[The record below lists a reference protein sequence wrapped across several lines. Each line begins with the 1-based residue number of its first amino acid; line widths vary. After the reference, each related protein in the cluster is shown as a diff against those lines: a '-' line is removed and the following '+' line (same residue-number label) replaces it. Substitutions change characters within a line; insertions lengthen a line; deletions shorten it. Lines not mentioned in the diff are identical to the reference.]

1 MSYSRNSLKEVK
13 QGIMIGL
20 LRGIPGVQAMAH
32 NVLTRL
38 GTLVPFRVF
47 SLIKGYRTV
56 ASTRFFN

>member
-1 MSYSRNSLKEVK
+1 
-13 QGIMIGL
+13 MIGL

-32 NVLTRL
+32 KALTRA